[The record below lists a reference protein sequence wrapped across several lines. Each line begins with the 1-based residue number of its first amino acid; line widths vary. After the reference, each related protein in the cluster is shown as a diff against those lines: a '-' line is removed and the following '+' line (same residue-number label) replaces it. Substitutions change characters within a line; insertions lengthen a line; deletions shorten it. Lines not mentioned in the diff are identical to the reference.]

1 MAPKNFLFTSES
13 VTEGHPDK
21 VCDQISDAILDE
33 FLTKYPQ
40 SRVAAETTVTTGMA
54 LVCGE
59 ITSDCYV
66 DIPSVVR
73 NTIKNIGYTES
84 EGGGFDFNTCA
95 VLTSI
100 DEQSCDIAGG
110 VNKALDSR
118 SDNADTSVS
127 ETEDIGA
134 GDQGIMFGYAC
145 NETPEL
151 MPLPISL
158 AHKLSYRLAQVRK
171 EGILAYLRPD
181 GKSQV
186 TVEYV
191 DGKPSRI
198 HTVLISTQHDDVID
212 GISDNAQI
220 QAKIREDIKKYV
232 IDYVFENETIKLD
245 AETKILVNPSGRFVV
260 GGPQGDAGLTGRKII
275 VDTYGGYSRHG
286 GGAFSGKD
294 PTKVDRSAAYASR
307 YVAKNIVASGLAEK
321 CEIELAYAIGVA
333 EPISIMVD
341 TFGTGKIS
349 DDEISELVAKN
360 FDLRPAA
367 IIKNFDLRNLP
378 AKNGGKFYQLLAAYG
393 HMGRTDIDV
402 PWEHTDKAE
411 ALKSQACSCGCCSCS
426 CK

>member
-1 MAPKNFLFTSES
+1 M
-13 VTEGHPDK
+13 
-21 VCDQISDAILDE
+21 
-33 FLTKYPQ
+33 
-40 SRVAAETTVTTGMA
+40 
-54 LVCGE
+54 
-59 ITSDCYV
+59 
-66 DIPSVVR
+66 
-73 NTIKNIGYTES
+73 
-84 EGGGFDFNTCA
+84 
-95 VLTSI
+95 
-100 DEQSCDIAGG
+100 
-110 VNKALDSR
+110 
-118 SDNADTSVS
+118 
-127 ETEDIGA
+127 
-134 GDQGIMFGYAC
+134 
-145 NETPEL
+145 
-151 MPLPISL
+151 
-158 AHKLSYRLAQVRK
+158 
-171 EGILAYLRPD
+171 
-181 GKSQV
+181 
-186 TVEYV
+186 
-191 DGKPSRI
+191 
-198 HTVLISTQHDDVID
+198 ISTQHDDIID

-232 IDYVFENETIKLD
+232 IDYVFENEAIKLD
-245 AETKILVNPSGRFVV
+245 TETKILVNPSGRFVV

-307 YVAKNIVASGLAEK
+307 YVAKNVVAAGLAEK

>member
-1 MAPKNFLFTSES
+1 M
-13 VTEGHPDK
+13 
-21 VCDQISDAILDE
+21 
-33 FLTKYPQ
+33 
-40 SRVAAETTVTTGMA
+40 
-54 LVCGE
+54 
-59 ITSDCYV
+59 
-66 DIPSVVR
+66 
-73 NTIKNIGYTES
+73 
-84 EGGGFDFNTCA
+84 
-95 VLTSI
+95 
-100 DEQSCDIAGG
+100 
-110 VNKALDSR
+110 
-118 SDNADTSVS
+118 
-127 ETEDIGA
+127 
-134 GDQGIMFGYAC
+134 
-145 NETPEL
+145 
-151 MPLPISL
+151 
-158 AHKLSYRLAQVRK
+158 
-171 EGILAYLRPD
+171 
-181 GKSQV
+181 
-186 TVEYV
+186 
-191 DGKPSRI
+191 
-198 HTVLISTQHDDVID
+198 ISTQHDDVID

-232 IDYVFENETIKLD
+232 IDYVFENESIKLD

-307 YVAKNIVASGLAEK
+307 YVAKNVVASGLAEK

-393 HMGRTDIDV
+393 HMGRSDIDV

>member
-1 MAPKNFLFTSES
+1 
-13 VTEGHPDK
+13 
-21 VCDQISDAILDE
+21 
-33 FLTKYPQ
+33 
-40 SRVAAETTVTTGMA
+40 
-54 LVCGE
+54 
-59 ITSDCYV
+59 
-66 DIPSVVR
+66 
-73 NTIKNIGYTES
+73 
-84 EGGGFDFNTCA
+84 
-95 VLTSI
+95 
-100 DEQSCDIAGG
+100 
-110 VNKALDSR
+110 
-118 SDNADTSVS
+118 
-127 ETEDIGA
+127 
-134 GDQGIMFGYAC
+134 
-145 NETPEL
+145 

-171 EGILAYLRPD
+171 QGILAYLRPD

-232 IDYVFENETIKLD
+232 IDYVFENESIKLD

-307 YVAKNIVASGLAEK
+307 YVAKNVVASGLAEK

-393 HMGRTDIDV
+393 HMGRSDIDV